1 MNTART
7 IIIESDRQSIQVTL
21 QRGLTLHEIAAR
33 FTIDTTHGRRM
44 RPSVAMSNGIA
55 RVSY

>member
-7 IIIESDRQSIQVTL
+7 IIIETDRKSIQVTL
-21 QRGLTLHEIAAR
+21 CRELTIHEIATQ
-33 FTIDTTHGRRM
+33 FTVDTASGRRI